1 MTPYKEEAFTS
12 MNEID
17 RLLDYYQFSH
27 DPFAPRTPGFRFF
40 TPKRKPVL
48 AELHHLARYSN
59 QLLVVTGPEGSG
71 KTLLRQAL
79 VASSNKESVQ
89 CVVLSAR
96 EFSSEDALLGYV
108 CQAVSADGRDVGS
121 LLQKS
126 QASDAVGI
134 QLYLVVD
141 DAEELEPSALSML
154 AEIAEAGQSAPRVFL
169 FADESRIAPAL
180 QSLQT
185 SPEDGVVHLAALQ
198 PLDLAETRDY
208 LGQRLEGAGQGLELL
223 ADEQV
228 TAIHKRSQGWPGGIN
243 AAARQVMLEAME
255 QAPIAAAARAT
266 RGGLPVRTL
275 AALALVALGVGFAW
289 YMGERPK
296 EPETTVLALPEP
308 IPEVRLSGEAA
319 VEPSL
324 PPTAPLPAGAAPIVD
339 SSSSPQPSVAAAD
352 TAPDISAPESPAS
365 AATTVPPVLT
375 QDAPAVVGAPVKPIV
390 VEEPQEAAVAATEPP
405 PVVAPAKPPV
415 AASPVEPPK
424 PAATANGG
432 VRNTQWYRQQSASRY
447 AVQLLGTRS
456 EQAATAFV
464 KTHAQLSD
472 IGYFATEHQG
482 APWFVVTQGSY
493 GGRQAAQAG
502 VADLPQALRNSK
514 PWPRSF
520 GDIQKS
526 LR

>member
-1 MTPYKEEAFTS
+1 MTQYKEEAFTS
-12 MNEID
+12 MSEID
-17 RLLDYYQFSH
+17 RLLDYYQFTH

-48 AELHHLARYSN
+48 AELHHLARYSS

-89 CVVLSAR
+89 CIVLSAR
-96 EFSSEDALLGYV
+96 EFSNEEALLGYI
-108 CQAVSADGRDVGS
+108 CQAANADGRDVGS
-121 LLQKS
+121 LLQKAQDS
-126 QASDAVGI
+126 EAVGI

-141 DAEELEPSALSML
+141 DAEELESSALGML

-169 FADESRIAPAL
+169 FADEVQIASAL

-185 SPEDGVVHLAALQ
+185 SPEDGAVHMAALQ

-208 LGQRLEGAGQGLELL
+208 LGQRLEGAGQGIELL

-228 TAIHKRSQGWPGGIN
+228 AAIHTRSQGWPGGIN
-243 AAARQVMLEAME
+243 NAARKVMFEAME
-255 QAPIAAAARAT
+255 QAPIAAAARVG
-266 RGGLPVRTL
+266 RGGLPLRTL
-275 AALALVALGVGFAW
+275 VAVALVALGVGFAW
-289 YMGERPK
+289 YMGDQPK
-296 EPETTVLALPEP
+296 EPETTVLALPDP

-319 VEPSL
+319 VEPSA
-324 PPTAPLPAGAAPIVD
+324 PPTAPLPAGAEPIA
-339 SSSSPQPSVAAAD
+339 PSV
-352 TAPDISAPESPAS
+352 PSPAS
-365 AATTVPPVLT
+365 PSIPVSPDATSDISVAEPVPEQVESSAVEVEAVS
-375 QDAPAVVGAPVKPIV
+375 QAPSVEVKP
-390 VEEPQEAAVAATEPP
+390 AP
-405 PVVAPAKPPV
+405 PVVTPKPQPAE
-415 AASPVEPPK
+415 AASAQPPIASPAATPK
-424 PAATANGG
+424 PAEAIGSIRKTE
-432 VRNTQWYRQQSASRY
+432 WYRQQSASRY

-464 KTHAQLSD
+464 KTHAQLGD
-472 IGYFATEHQG
+472 IGYFETMHQG

-502 VADLPQALRNSK
+502 VTNLPQTLRDSK